1 MTYKSSQAEIV
12 SSILLNIIII
22 LNKLCFK
29 KKNKYFQWSWK
40 KPAKNIKEKD
50 ATAMRKQKT

>member
-50 ATAMRKQKT
+50 ATAMRK